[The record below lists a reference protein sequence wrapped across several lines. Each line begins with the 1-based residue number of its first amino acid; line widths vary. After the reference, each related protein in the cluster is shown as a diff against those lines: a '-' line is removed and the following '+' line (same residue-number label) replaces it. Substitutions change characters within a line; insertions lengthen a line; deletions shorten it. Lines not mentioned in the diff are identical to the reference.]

1 MRQVTAIIAELRK
14 LLPADRAEELVRAE
28 TPEDL
33 LRLLQDVVQV
43 QTYAQ
48 SSEEE
53 QQLSQ
58 ESPSPE
64 LANGEKNSV
73 AVDDSC

>member
-1 MRQVTAIIAELRK
+1 MTAIIAELRK

-64 LANGEKNSV
+64 LANGENNSF